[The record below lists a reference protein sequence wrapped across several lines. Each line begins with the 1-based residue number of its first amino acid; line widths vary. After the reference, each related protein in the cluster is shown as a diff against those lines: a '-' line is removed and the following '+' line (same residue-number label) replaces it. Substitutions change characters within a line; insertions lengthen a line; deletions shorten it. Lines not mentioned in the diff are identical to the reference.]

1 MKSAT
6 AGKASGFWNNKD
18 NTFQFKLPPGTCKAE
33 ISFMGVTGIHEF
45 YFSKNTSEASHVS
58 WEAYDY
64 EYKSEAY
71 MLDREFT
78 KCGRH
83 PPIVERPIPRVEN
96 MAEFYNPTRP
106 SHFINGSL
114 VRKRRV
120 YSPHE
125 LRPARRVGGT
135 MGLNQGPAYFARSRS
150 SPVRR
155 PRSYSQSYSRSP
167 SKTPERRRSCSKSP
181 SRSPVRCPSIRSCT
195 RSRSASYTRSRSQ
208 SPSYSRTPPPHES
221 YIPIW
226 KRQIARFPEYQRYFL
241 RNVVSRLRGM
251 PDLNK
256 FFEVCGILQYVW
268 KNAQEDSKMPAEVAE
283 YSAIEQTISI
293 WWISNKTKPLYW
305 KIDQLQAGF
314 EELNIG
320 RFFRNMLERH
330 PQMDPSY
337 HEIQFDL
344 PGDSQ
349 TGSRADLPPPRNIT
363 VEYAEKQMS
372 HSERHLLQMLSTFTN
387 RPACVD
393 EIAVAT
399 SLDASALRTIQ
410 AIYHD
415 PKRAEWTTYE
425 YIAYHILIT
434 QYASSSK
441 TQTEK
446 LCKLREIYYAMGYA
460 KNFDMYL
467 ADSNF
472 ELPKM
477 KKAGKAKQTPTMG
490 VSVLGRQNSFSPSSQ
505 ISLGP
510 NGENTGKRILEADGG
525 QTTQKNANS
534 EEEQLI
540 AFGEAT
546 VEDVGMGTE
555 KNSRTVTFELSQVPE
570 NRGLSTTSP
579 PPLIS
584 SDNMSR

>member
-1 MKSAT
+1 
-6 AGKASGFWNNKD
+6 
-18 NTFQFKLPPGTCKAE
+18 
-33 ISFMGVTGIHEF
+33 MGVTGIHEF
-45 YFSKNTSEASHVS
+45 YFSKNTSEASHVF
-58 WEAYDY
+58 WEDYDY
-64 EYKSEAY
+64 EYKSEAC
-71 MLDREFT
+71 MFDREFT

-96 MAEFYNPTRP
+96 MAEFYNPTHP

-135 MGLNQGPAYFARSRS
+135 MGLNQGPAYFTRSRS
-150 SPVRR
+150 SPVKR
-155 PRSYSQSYSRSP
+155 PRSYSRSYSRSP

-208 SPSYSRTPPPHES
+208 SPSYSRTPPSHEP

-226 KRQIARFPEYQRYFL
+226 KRQIARFPEYQRHFL

-251 PDLNK
+251 PTLNK
-256 FFEVCGILQYVW
+256 FFEACGIPQYVW
-268 KNAQEDSKMPAEVAE
+268 KNAQKDSKIEPAEVAE
-283 YSAIEQTISI
+283 YSAIEQTIGT

-337 HEIQFDL
+337 HEIRLDL
-344 PGDSQ
+344 PGDNQ
-349 TGSRADLPPPRNIT
+349 TGSRANSPPPHNIT

-372 HSERHLLQMLSTFTN
+372 HNERNLLQMLSTFTN
-387 RPACVD
+387 TPECVD

-399 SLDASALRTIQ
+399 SLDAAALLTIQ

-434 QYASSSK
+434 WYASSS
-441 TQTEK
+441 QMQIEK

-467 ADSNF
+467 ADSKF

-477 KKAGKAKQTPTMG
+477 KKGGKAKQTLTMG
-490 VSVLGRQNSFSPSSQ
+490 VSALSRQNSFSPILQVSS
-505 ISLGP
+505 GP
-510 NGENTGKRILEADGG
+510 IGENTVGKRILDVNGD
-525 QTTQKNANS
+525 QTTQNNVNS
-534 EEEQLI
+534 GEEQLI

-546 VEDVGMGTE
+546 VEEVGMGTE
-555 KNSRTVTFELSQVPE
+555 KNSRTVTFELSQVPG

-584 SDNMSR
+584 SDNISEIRHFLTNRSAKRA